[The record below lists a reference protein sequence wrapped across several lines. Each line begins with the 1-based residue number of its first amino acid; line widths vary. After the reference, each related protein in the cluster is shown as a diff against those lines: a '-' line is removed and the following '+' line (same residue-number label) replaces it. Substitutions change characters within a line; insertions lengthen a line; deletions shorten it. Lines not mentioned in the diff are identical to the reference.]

1 MAQVVESQKDATAV
15 SVQTQSGMELDIS
28 RKHAASKSNPP
39 KAGPLIASGRSLRM
53 ECHVWVS
60 QIYHL
65 ALLPLTALCLTLR
78 QLAAA
83 ERKPD

>member
-1 MAQVVESQKDATAV
+1 VAQVVESQKDATAV

-28 RKHAASKSNPP
+28 RKHAAPKSNPP

-60 QIYHL
+60 QISSSTTFL
-65 ALLPLTALCLTLR
+65 PFCLLR
-78 QLAAA
+78 HYV
-83 ERKPD
+83 

>member
-1 MAQVVESQKDATAV
+1 MGLETARGGRTLKDATAV
-15 SVQTQSGMELDIS
+15 SVQTQTGTELDFLET
-28 RKHAASKSNPP
+28 RRAKVKSP
-39 KAGPLIASGRSLRM
+39 KAGPHIASGRSLRM

-78 QLAAA
+78 QAHSG
-83 ERKPD
+83 